1 MSNIIVEVGP
11 PLELGMFESIRA
23 NVTAVGTSPSLSTR
37 SNVPVGKNGKINV
50 KLATNI
56 FGNEYTTEICSKI
69 VAASWKDA
77 KKATCLPRI
86 SSAFSMNMFGYP
98 SGNLRHLIV
107 PSSTASARKS
117 TPRRAREQKEFKE
130 ERPLVSYKKRHNAWE
145 RKPKTCANEKSAKER
160 ERTWIVRLHFSRH
173 LFHVWAVKQYFLH
186 RSSLGLARHS
196 FELLRSFLHR
206 FRFQNVSF
214 FQVFSLSLS
223 LFATFTKN
231 PPTTR
236 GTRAEGLFSRVS
248 FVCSLSSLARWSK
261 ASSSSCKAVPFMC
274 LKETPLWWACL
285 GFYTWRV
292 FERGKHPTVGKGQHN
307 FERRSFLY
315 EWCHK
320 IHTGKQHKT

>member
-117 TPRRAREQKEFKE
+117 TPRRARARTKRVQK
-130 ERPLVSYKKRHNAWE
+130 ERPLVSYTKRHNRAWE
-145 RKPKTCANEKSAKER
+145 RKPKTCANEKSAKEL

-214 FQVFSLSLS
+214 FHVFSLSLS
-223 LFATFTKN
+223 LRHFHQE
-231 PPTTR
+231 PTHDSRDSRR
-236 GTRAEGLFSRVS
+236 GTLFSRL
-248 FVCSLSSLARWSK
+248 FRSLALLSR
-261 ASSSSCKAVPFMC
+261 ALVSS
-274 LKETPLWWACL
+274 
-285 GFYTWRV
+285 
-292 FERGKHPTVGKGQHN
+292 
-307 FERRSFLY
+307 RRR
-315 EWCHK
+315 
-320 IHTGKQHKT
+320 

>member
-117 TPRRAREQKEFKE
+117 TPRRARANKKSSKRRDLWLVKKKAQRVGEKTQNVR
-130 ERPLVSYKKRHNAWE
+130 ER
-145 RKPKTCANEKSAKER
+145 KER
-160 ERTWIVRLHFSRH
+160 ERPRAHLDRSLALLAPSFPCLGSKTVFSSSFLARLGSTFVRVVAFFSSSFSVPKRVVFSR
-173 LFHVWAVKQYFLH
+173 L
-186 RSSLGLARHS
+186 
-196 FELLRSFLHR
+196 
-206 FRFQNVSF
+206 
-214 FQVFSLSLS
+214 LSLS

-231 PPTTR
+231 PSTTR
-236 GTRAEGLFSRVS
+236 GTRAEALFSRVS

-261 ASSSSCKAVPFMC
+261 ASSCKA
-274 LKETPLWWACL
+274 A
-285 GFYTWRV
+285 
-292 FERGKHPTVGKGQHN
+292 
-307 FERRSFLY
+307 SFV
-315 EWCHK
+315 
-320 IHTGKQHKT
+320 